1 MKEYRIKINQ
11 SSGEREEYS
20 KTGSKADIAKPIKS
34 YAIESN
40 LCWSQFEHISLCSPR
55 DEHYE
60 EFSTSSFCEGLTPI
74 GLKCSGSLFLMY

>member
-20 KTGSKADIAKPIKS
+20 KTGSKEYIAKPIKS

-40 LCWSQFEHISLCSPR
+40 LC
-55 DEHYE
+55 
-60 EFSTSSFCEGLTPI
+60 
-74 GLKCSGSLFLMY
+74 